1 MADLNNLEEAFE
13 SNTQEPNL
21 NKIQEPYKDNFQDQ
35 TNISVPD
42 ENNVIQRQNNIP
54 EPYKNNIQEPYQ
66 YDKPGPYQIND
77 SDTFQNKIYIKDL
90 NQGIANEELNKKE
103 KCFKAIFLTILI
115 IIFISEIAVYF
126 ISFSIIGKPPEHSN
140 PEHSYFGEG
149 LEAAL
154 LLIIVFPLL
163 IILSSFILCFNCF
176 RGFPIMKIVIII
188 ILGALIGFIATVFF
202 DTDRENANII
212 AILLE
217 SLNFLYII
225 VSVSYQITI
234 KIYSFN

>member
-1 MADLNNLEEAFE
+1 MADLNNLEEEFQ